1 MLATL
6 TADDPLPRMSVMI
19 AFTSAD
25 GEEREEEWP
34 SVERFRL
41 WAIAERLACT
51 FTAYESDDDGEW
63 VVVDKGRV
71 KVTQ

>member
-1 MLATL
+1 
-6 TADDPLPRMSVMI
+6 MSVMI

-41 WAIAERLACT
+41 WAIGERLACT
-51 FTAYESDDDGEW
+51 FTAYEADDDGEW
-63 VVVDKGRV
+63 VVTDKGRV
-71 KVTQ
+71 KVTL